1 MNIWQQLNTILM
13 IFVVVLTYTIPGF
26 VFAFLFLLVAAPL
39 PAIGLG
45 ILTEMALLV
54 GWKFNAWM
62 VWHNKETD
70 DEEFDRLR
78 DIYYNEHEICTET
91 LEELRVKGKN
101 EIHRRM

>member
-13 IFVVVLTYTIPGF
+13 MFVVVLAYVVPGL
-26 VFAFLFLLVAAPL
+26 VLAFLFLAIVAPL
-39 PAIGLG
+39 PAAGFGMLTWIGCL
-45 ILTEMALLV
+45 A
-54 GWKFNAWM
+54 GWRFNAWM

-101 EIHRRM
+101 EIYGRM